1 MARALQ
7 GDNGEALV
15 GLRRHTD
22 HIRLHSGPLLTLRF
36 AEPQDA
42 AALQGY
48 FRGLSARSRYSRF
61 LGAISELSRA
71 ELDHFVHAGEFDRFS
86 IIATTAM
93 KAGDTDI
100 SETIVGEARYGVES
114 TSGKL
119 EFGLSV
125 ADAWQG
131 LGVGRALLS
140 NMECRAAAS
149 GAEAAFGETLRSNA
163 AMIAL
168 ARKSGYRFS
177 SLPSDGRL
185 VLFEKALEARAMP
198 CVTARLAAEGFAL
211 SALHSRAT

>member
-1 MARALQ
+1 MAMALQ
-7 GDNGEALV
+7 SDNGEGVV

-22 HIRLHSGPLLTLRF
+22 HIRLNSGQLLTLRF
-36 AEPQDA
+36 AEPGDAEAVQD
-42 AALQGY
+42 Y
-48 FRGLSARSRYSRF
+48 FRGLSAQSRYRRF
-61 LGAISELSRA
+61 LGAISELPRV

-86 IIATTAM
+86 ILATTAT
-93 KAGDTDI
+93 KAGV
-100 SETIVGEARYGVES
+100 SEIIVGEARYGVEA
-114 TSGKL
+114 TIGKL

-149 GAEAAFGETLRSNA
+149 GAEAVFGETLSSNT

-177 SLPSDGRL
+177 SLPADGRL
-185 VLFEKALEARAMP
+185 MVFEKELATRAMP
-198 CVTARLAAEGFAL
+198 CVSARLAAEGFAV